1 MRIDPIRSWIIG
13 GLGLAI
19 AGCGQHG
26 PQVVDKPII
35 PVADPA
41 TARPVQFHRIV
52 IDIKRGTDIGL
63 IGKGIGYCTQLD
75 RWHYRPGDLSFAGK
89 ELTERFR
96 AELTAARYNVVGDPD
111 ALFDDPSAWK
121 AEYLVA
127 GAIKSMNVD
136 LCYAY
141 DRWQDE
147 TTVNGYAVMEVNWQI
162 YSRLDRKVVYQTT
175 TQGRGNMAQ
184 ASVTGDP
191 DVFLDGFAQAT
202 RNLLGDRGFH
212 DLIAG
217 ETPVRSAGPAI
228 ALQEAV
234 VPNGAPFKGAIQQ
247 NMQAVRAN
255 VVTVRSVAGHGSGF
269 FIDDAGHVL
278 TNEHVVGGADR
289 VKVILGVRAA
299 ADGTVIAADARR
311 DVALVK
317 VAPAGLHGLPMRL
330 SGRDRCRGLCRGFAA
345 LGGAQRHGQQGHRQR
360 VRSFDDLEYIQ
371 SDVTTVEGS
380 SGGPLL
386 DERGNV
392 VGITARASPRRAR
405 PPASTSSSR
414 LADALRALG
423 SAAWRREL
431 ERGAQPS
438 QPDPGNRF
446 SAR

>member
-1 MRIDPIRSWIIG
+1 MRIDSILPLIIG
-13 GLGLAI
+13 GLVLAI
-19 AGCGQHG
+19 ASCGQRG

-63 IGKGIGYCTQLD
+63 VGKGITYCTELN
-75 RWHYRPGDLSFAGK
+75 RWLYRPGDLSFSGK

-96 AELTAARYNVVGDPD
+96 AELTAAHYNVVGDPD

-141 DRWQDE
+141 DRWQGE
-147 TTVNGYAVMEVNWQI
+147 TEVSGFAVMEVNWQV

-175 TQGRGNMAQ
+175 TQGRGNIAP

-212 DLIAG
+212 DLITG
-217 ETPVRSAGPAI
+217 EASVRTARLAI

-234 VPNGAPFKGAIQQ
+234 VPNGAPFKGVIEQ
-247 NMQAVRAN
+247 NMQTVRAN
-255 VVTVRSVAGHGSGF
+255 VVTVRSVEGHGSGF
-269 FIDDAGHVL
+269 FIDDAGHLL
-278 TNEHVVGGADR
+278 TNEHVVDGTDH
-289 VKVILGVRAA
+289 VKVILESGQELEGA
-299 ADGTVIAADARR
+299 VIAADPRR

-317 VAPAGLHGLPMRL
+317 VAPAGLRGLPLHAARPEIGAEVYAVGSPILEEL
-330 SGRDRCRGLCRGFAA
+330 SGTVSKGIVSAY
-345 LGGAQRHGQQGHRQR
+345 
-360 VRSFDDLEYIQ
+360 RSFDGLEYIQ
-371 SDVTTVEGS
+371 SDVTTVGGS

-392 VGITARASPRRAR
+392 VGVTVLGFTEADA
-405 PPASTSSSR
+405 PAGVN
-414 LADALRALG
+414 LFIPIGDALRALG
-423 SAAWRREL
+423 ISHVASA
-431 ERGAQPS
+431 S
-438 QPDPGNRF
+438 
-446 SAR
+446 

>member
-1 MRIDPIRSWIIG
+1 MRIDSIRSLIIG
-13 GLGLAI
+13 GLVLAI
-19 AGCGQHG
+19 AGCGQRG

-52 IDIKRGTDIGL
+52 IDIKRGADIGL
-63 IGKGIGYCTQLD
+63 VGKGITYCTELN
-75 RWHYRPGDLSFAGK
+75 RWLYRPGDLSFSGK

-96 AELTAARYNVVGDPD
+96 AELTAAHYNVVGDPD

-147 TTVNGYAVMEVNWQI
+147 TEVSGFAVMEVNWQV

-175 TQGRGNMAQ
+175 TQGRGNIAP

-212 DLIAG
+212 DLITGAAS
-217 ETPVRSAGPAI
+217 VRTARPAI

-247 NMQAVRAN
+247 NMQTVRAN
-255 VVTVRSVAGHGSGF
+255 VVTVRSVEGHGSGF
-269 FIDDAGHVL
+269 FIDDAGHLL
-278 TNEHVVGGADR
+278 TNEHVVDGTDH
-289 VKVILGVRAA
+289 VKVILESGQELEGA
-299 ADGTVIAADARR
+299 VIAADPGR

-317 VAPAGLHGLPMRL
+317 VAPAGLRGLPLRAARPEIGAEVYAVGSPILEEL
-330 SGRDRCRGLCRGFAA
+330 SGTVSKGIVSAY
-345 LGGAQRHGQQGHRQR
+345 
-360 VRSFDDLEYIQ
+360 RSFEGLEYIQ
-371 SDVTTVEGS
+371 SDVTTVAGS

-392 VGITARASPRRAR
+392 VGITVAGFTESDA
-405 PPASTSSSR
+405 PAGVN
-414 LADALRALG
+414 LFIPIGDALKALG
-423 SAAWRREL
+423 VGRV
-431 ERGAQPS
+431 
-438 QPDPGNRF
+438 
-446 SAR
+446 ARVD